1 MENLRSEKI
10 WDRSPLES
18 LAAGYKKIPLNFKL
32 AMLAAFVFGLAAHMY
47 CYTNMLTGADDSF
60 LFSDARTWADGAAGT
75 RWLLAVYFALIKT
88 IRMPWLLGI
97 MTLLL
102 YGVAAWLVCET
113 LSIKSPAGVML
124 VSGLMVTSPTMI
136 SSNFY
141 LTSAHM
147 YAGALLFACLAAYAY
162 KKWRHGWIAAF
173 VFMLLS
179 EGSYAAYISMT
190 LCLFFLCS
198 LKELLFDQESNDRKN
213 LLRHFGMLILFGGSM
228 VATTII
234 CNLLTAGNTQ
244 GRVQDSQTLGLQ
256 GYLDNIVTSVK
267 QVLTFFLPGTYNTYF
282 HGERVMY
289 SLFLLCAALSAVLV
303 IWLLVKQRLWKR
315 PLGLF
320 LLVADIVCLPLA
332 MNVIGIVSGWV
343 HTLMTFAFLTPWLFF
358 IMAVELLYRRDDL
371 RRDWEKM
378 LRWGYSLLA
387 CAVAALTVLCGIRLA
402 NLCYTKAY
410 ARYQMT
416 IADTTRLVDRIEA
429 VPGYEK
435 GVTPVVLA
443 GYQTTYFP
451 GQKAY
456 EPAGDVAGIGGDYY
470 WEQAYCAPFAADAYI
485 NHLLKSDMNLLNGS
499 DISFMPADVAETLQ
513 EQGYTADADS
523 LTAAL
528 DELEAFPSQNCWTW
542 YNGVLVVRLFPSPI
556 D

>member
-1 MENLRSEKI
+1 MENLRSKPF

-18 LAAGYKKIPLNFKL
+18 LADGYKKLPRNFKL
-32 AMLAAFVFGLAAHMY
+32 CMLATFIIGLAAHMY
-47 CYTNMLTGADDSF
+47 CYTNMLTGADDAF
-60 LFSDARTWADGAAGT
+60 LFSDTRTFADGASGT
-75 RWLLAVYFALIKT
+75 RWLLAIYFALIKT
-88 IRMPWLLGI
+88 IRMPWLLGV

-113 LSIKSPAGVML
+113 LSITSSVGIIL

-162 KKWRHGWIAAF
+162 KKWRHSWIAAF

-198 LKELLFDQESNDRKN
+198 LKELLFDQEANDKHN
-213 LLRHFGMLILFGGSM
+213 LVRHFGMLFLFGGSM
-228 VATTII
+228 VATTVI
-234 CNLLTAGNTQ
+234 CNLITANNTA
-244 GRVQDSQTLGLQ
+244 GRVQDAQAQAATD
-256 GYLDNIVTSVK
+256 YIDNIITSVQ
-267 QVLTFFLPGTYNTYF
+267 QVFTFFLPGTYNTYF

-303 IWLLVKQRLWKR
+303 VWLLVKQQLWKR

-332 MNVIGIVSGWV
+332 MNVIGIVSKWV
-343 HTLMTFAFLTPWLFF
+343 HTLMTFAYLTPWLFF
-358 IMAVELLYRRDDL
+358 VMAVEQLYRREDL
-371 RRDWEKM
+371 RKDWEKL

-387 CAVAALTVLCGIRLA
+387 CVVAGLTVLFGIRLA
-402 NLCYTKAY
+402 NICYTKAY
-410 ARYQMT
+410 ARYTEGIADSIRLTNLIEAIPNYVKGETPVAFVGVSDNHFLRQDAYELTSDIAGIGDLYYWQGMYTAPFVLDSYVNQHLRANMLIFPQDAAIFTADT
-416 IADTTRLVDRIEA
+416 IADQLND
-429 VPGYEK
+429 
-435 GVTPVVLA
+435 
-443 GYQTTYFP
+443 
-451 GQKAY
+451 
-456 EPAGDVAGIGGDYY
+456 AGIN
-470 WEQAYCAPFAADAYI
+470 ASADEI
-485 NHLLKSDMNLLNGS
+485 KELLQDLH
-499 DISFMPADVAETLQ
+499 
-513 EQGYTADADS
+513 
-523 LTAAL
+523 
-528 DELEAFPSQNCWTW
+528 AFPKEDCWTW
-542 YNGVLVVRLFPSPI
+542 YNDVLLIKLFA

>member
-1 MENLRSEKI
+1 MENLRSKPF

-18 LAAGYKKIPLNFKL
+18 LADGYKKLPRNFKL
-32 AMLAAFVFGLAAHMY
+32 CMLATFIIGLAAHMY
-47 CYTNMLTGADDSF
+47 CYTNMLTGADDSA
-60 LFSDARTWADGAAGT
+60 LFTQGFSWADGASGT
-75 RWLLAVYFALIKT
+75 RWLIKLYWDLLGT
-88 IRMPWLLGI
+88 IRTPWLLGVV
-97 MTLLL
+97 TLAL
-102 YGVAAWLVCET
+102 YGAAAWFVCEALGIT
-113 LSIKSPAGVML
+113 SRAGVVL
-124 VSGLMVTSPTMI
+124 VSGLMVTCPTMI

-141 LTSAHM
+141 LTSAHI
-147 YAGALLFACLAAYAY
+147 YAGALLFACMAAYAY
-162 KKWRHGWIAAF
+162 EKWRHGWIAAF

-179 EGSYAAYISMT
+179 EGSYAAYVGMT
-190 LCLFFLCS
+190 LSLFFLCS
-198 LKELLFDQESNDRKN
+198 LKKLLFNEKGDDKHN
-213 LLRHFGMLILFGGSM
+213 LARHFGMLFLFGGSM
-228 VATTII
+228 IGTTLI
-234 CNLLTAGNTQ
+234 CNLITANNTAS
-244 GRVQDSQTLGLQ
+244 RVQDAQAQAATDYVGNIITSLQ
-256 GYLDNIVTSVK
+256 
-267 QVLTFFLPGTYNTYF
+267 QVFTFFLPGTYNTYF

-303 IWLLVKQRLWKR
+303 VWLLVKQQLWKR

-332 MNVIGIVSGWV
+332 MNAIGIVAKWV
-343 HTLMTFAFLTPWLFF
+343 HTLMTFSYLTPWLFF
-358 IMAVELLYRRDDL
+358 VMAVEQLYRRDDL
-371 RRDWEKM
+371 RKDWERL

-387 CAVAALTVLCGIRLA
+387 CVVAGLTVLCGIRLA

-410 ARYQMT
+410 ARYEMT
-416 IADTTRLVDRIEA
+416 IADSTRLVDRIES

-470 WEQAYCAPFAADAYI
+470 WEQSYSAPFVAESYI
-485 NHLLKSDMNLLNGS
+485 NQHLKADMNLLNAS
-499 DISFMPADVAETLQ
+499 DASFMPADVAKTLQ

-528 DELEAFPSQNCWTW
+528 NELEAFPAQNCWTW
-542 YNGVLVVRLFPSPI
+542 YNGVLVVRLFPY
-556 D
+556 

>member
-1 MENLRSEKI
+1 MENLRSKPF

-18 LAAGYKKIPLNFKL
+18 LAAGHKKIPLNFKL
-32 AMLAAFVFGLAAHMY
+32 TMLAAFVFGLAAHMY
-47 CYTNMLTGADDSF
+47 CYTNMLTGADDSA
-60 LFSDARTWADGAAGT
+60 LFTQGFSWADGASGT
-75 RWLLAVYFALIKT
+75 RWLIKLYWDLLGT
-88 IRMPWLLGI
+88 IRTPWLLGVV
-97 MTLLL
+97 TLAL
-102 YGVAAWLVCET
+102 YGAAAWFVCEALGIT
-113 LSIKSPAGVML
+113 SRAGVVL
-124 VSGLMVTSPTMI
+124 VSGLMVTCPTMI

-141 LTSAHM
+141 LTSAHI
-147 YAGALLFACLAAYAY
+147 YAGALLFACMAAYAY
-162 KKWRHGWIAAF
+162 EKWRHGWIAAF

-179 EGSYAAYISMT
+179 EGSYAAYVGMT
-190 LCLFFLCS
+190 LSLFFLCS
-198 LKELLFDQESNDRKN
+198 LKKLLFNEKGDDKHN
-213 LLRHFGMLILFGGSM
+213 LARHFGMLFLFGGSM
-228 VATTII
+228 IGTTLI
-234 CNLLTAGNTQ
+234 CNLITANNTA
-244 GRVQDSQTLGLQ
+244 GRVQDAQAQAATDYVG
-256 GYLDNIVTSVK
+256 NIVTSLQ
-267 QVLTFFLPGTYNTYF
+267 QVFTFFLPGTYNTYF

-303 IWLLVKQRLWKR
+303 VWLLVKQQLWKR

-332 MNVIGIVSGWV
+332 MNAIGIVAKWV
-343 HTLMTFAFLTPWLFF
+343 HTLMTFSYLTPWLFF
-358 IMAVELLYRRDDL
+358 VMAVEQLYRRDDL
-371 RRDWEKM
+371 RKDWERL

-387 CAVAALTVLCGIRLA
+387 CVVAGLTVLCGIRLA

-410 ARYQMT
+410 ARYEMT
-416 IADTTRLVDRIEA
+416 IADSTRLVDRIES

-470 WEQAYCAPFAADAYI
+470 WEQSYSAPFVAESYI
-485 NHLLKSDMNLLNGS
+485 NQHLKADMNLLNAS
-499 DISFMPADVAETLQ
+499 DASFMPADVAKTLQ

-528 DELEAFPSQNCWTW
+528 NELEAFPAQNCWTW
-542 YNGVLVVRLFPSPI
+542 YNGVLVVRLFPY
-556 D
+556 

>member
-1 MENLRSEKI
+1 MENLRSKPF

-32 AMLAAFVFGLAAHMY
+32 TMLAAFVFGLAAHMY
-47 CYTNMLTGADDSF
+47 CYTNMLTGADDSA
-60 LFSDARTWADGAAGT
+60 LFTQGFSWADGASGT
-75 RWLLAVYFALIKT
+75 RWLIKLYWDLLGT
-88 IRMPWLLGI
+88 IRTPWLLGVV
-97 MTLLL
+97 TLAL
-102 YGVAAWLVCET
+102 YGAAAWFVCEALGIT
-113 LSIKSPAGVML
+113 SRAGVVL
-124 VSGLMVTSPTMI
+124 VSGLMVTCPTMI

-141 LTSAHM
+141 LTSAHI
-147 YAGALLFACLAAYAY
+147 YAGALLFACMAAYAY
-162 KKWRHGWIAAF
+162 EKWRHGWIAAF

-179 EGSYAAYISMT
+179 EGSYAAYIGMT
-190 LCLFFLCS
+190 LSLFFLCS
-198 LKELLFDQESNDRKN
+198 LKKLLFNEKGDDKRN
-213 LLRHFGMLILFGGSM
+213 LARHFGMLFLFGGSM
-228 VATTII
+228 IGTTLI
-234 CNLLTAGNTQ
+234 CNLITANNTA
-244 GRVQDSQTLGLQ
+244 GRVQDAQAQAATDYVG
-256 GYLDNIVTSVK
+256 NIVTSLQ
-267 QVLTFFLPGTYNTYF
+267 QVFTFFLPGTYNTYF

-303 IWLLVKQRLWKR
+303 VWLLVKQQLWKR

-320 LLVADIVCLPLA
+320 LLAADIACLPLA
-332 MNVIGIVSGWV
+332 MNAIGIVAKWV
-343 HTLMTFAFLTPWLFF
+343 HTLMTFSYLTPWLFF
-358 IMAVELLYRRDDL
+358 VMAVEQLYRREDL
-371 RRDWEKM
+371 RKDWERL

-387 CAVAALTVLCGIRLA
+387 CVVAGLTVLCGIRLA

-410 ARYQMT
+410 ARYEMT
-416 IADTTRLVDRIEA
+416 IADSIRLVDRIES

-470 WEQAYCAPFAADAYI
+470 WEQSYSAPFVAEHYI
-485 NHLLKSDMNLLNGS
+485 NQHLKADMNLLNAS
-499 DISFMPADVAETLQ
+499 DASFMPADVAKTLQ

-528 DELEAFPSQNCWTW
+528 DELEAFPAQNCWTW
-542 YNGVLVVRLFPSPI
+542 YNGVLVVRLFPY
-556 D
+556 

>member
-1 MENLRSEKI
+1 MENLRSKPF

-32 AMLAAFVFGLAAHMY
+32 TMLAAFVFGLAAHMY
-47 CYTNMLTGADDSF
+47 CYTNMLTGADDAF
-60 LFSDARTWADGAAGT
+60 LFSDTRTFADGASGT
-75 RWLLAVYFALIKT
+75 RWLLAIYFALIKT
-88 IRMPWLLGI
+88 IRMPWLLGV

-113 LSIKSPAGVML
+113 LSITSSAGIIL

-162 KKWRHGWIAAF
+162 KKWRHSWIAAF

-198 LKELLFDQESNDRKN
+198 LKELLFDQEANDKHN
-213 LLRHFGMLILFGGSM
+213 LVRHFGMLFLFGGSM
-228 VATTII
+228 VATTVI
-234 CNLLTAGNTQ
+234 CNLITANNTA
-244 GRVQDSQTLGLQ
+244 GRVQDAQAQAATD
-256 GYLDNIVTSVK
+256 YIDNIITSVQ
-267 QVLTFFLPGTYNTYF
+267 QVFAFFLPGTSNSYF

-303 IWLLVKQRLWKR
+303 IWLLVKQQLWKR

-332 MNVIGIVSGWV
+332 MNVIGIVSKWV
-343 HTLMTFAFLTPWLFF
+343 HTLMTFAYLTPWLFF
-358 IMAVELLYRRDDL
+358 VMAVEQLYRRDDL
-371 RRDWEKM
+371 RKDWERL

-387 CAVAALTVLCGIRLA
+387 CVVVGLTVLCGIRLA
-402 NLCYTKAY
+402 NICYTKAY
-410 ARYQMT
+410 ARYTEGLADSIRLTNLIEAIPNYVKGETPVAFVGVSDNDFPRQDTYELTSDIAGIGDLYYWQGMYTAPFVLDSYVNQHLRANMLIFPQDAAIFTADT
-416 IADTTRLVDRIEA
+416 IADQLND
-429 VPGYEK
+429 
-435 GVTPVVLA
+435 
-443 GYQTTYFP
+443 
-451 GQKAY
+451 
-456 EPAGDVAGIGGDYY
+456 AGIN
-470 WEQAYCAPFAADAYI
+470 ASADEI
-485 NHLLKSDMNLLNGS
+485 KELLQNLH
-499 DISFMPADVAETLQ
+499 
-513 EQGYTADADS
+513 
-523 LTAAL
+523 
-528 DELEAFPSQNCWTW
+528 AFPKEDCWTW
-542 YNGVLVVRLFPSPI
+542 YNDVLLIKLFAN
-556 D
+556 